1 MLPGGAQAAGGGG
14 LARPPRPLSFAL
26 LMTDDASSVFAST
39 SALSLSAGRL
49 EENAVR
55 CGHKRVRN
63 RAADPSQASPA
74 LSCLR
79 RMSCK
84 LLEEVGSQRASVLP
98 ARDPVGRRLPRRR
111 AGGRDPRSPAPPQ
124 PHHPDQRRQRSPRAE
139 ARGGVLRQHNAGNAG
154 MKPVR
159 RASHGR
165 VSDVHRGEDF
175 AYLAPSTAGAAAL
188 LKTPLV
194 VESQEYP

>member
-1 MLPGGAQAAGGGG
+1 MPPGRRSRAVLRLPAAAVWRGRR
-14 LARPPRPLSFAL
+14 RPVSFAL
-26 LMTDDASSVFAST
+26 LMTDDAPSVFAST

-98 ARDPVGRRLPRRR
+98 ARGAALRAEQLAADHKPARDPVGRRLPRPR

-124 PHHPDQRRQRSPRAE
+124 PHHHDQRRQRSPRAE
-139 ARGGVLRQHNAGNAG
+139 ARGRVLRQHNAGNSG
-154 MKPVR
+154 MKPVQQGVIFSVAR
-159 RASHGR
+159 GSR
-165 VSDVHRGEDF
+165 VTV
-175 AYLAPSTAGAAAL
+175 A
-188 LKTPLV
+188 
-194 VESQEYP
+194 